1 MLNLVLLVGDRAYRM
16 LNLVLLNGDR
26 VHRYKECSI

>member
-1 MLNLVLLVGDRAYRM
+1 MLNLVLSVGDRAYRM
-16 LNLVLLNGDR
+16 LNLVLLIGDR

>member
-16 LNLVLLNGDR
+16 LNLVLLIGDR
-26 VHRYKECSI
+26 VHRYKEC